1 MAFKVYKGKTKTV
14 WLSVKPSTVFAKD
27 SIVAMGTSG
36 DVGLLIPATSSTT
49 ALAHVGVIP
58 KAIAATDADYA
69 VSRKVGIIV
78 PVEKNVEWLGD
89 VTSGLV
95 AADKGLLVDLTDA
108 STINRGASTIDA
120 ALVKEVISSTKGT
133 FILNLQGVAGQGE

>member
-14 WLSVKPSTVFAKD
+14 WLPVTVSTVLAKD
-27 SIVAMGTSG
+27 SIVSSSSG
-36 DVGLLIPATSSTT
+36 YLIAATSSTA
-49 ALAHVGVIP
+49 ALSHIGVTP

-69 VSRKVGIIV
+69 VARLHPVIV

-95 AADKGLLVDLTDA
+95 AADVGLLVDLTNSTTIDRSA
-108 STINRGASTIDA
+108 STYDVAM
-120 ALVKEVISSTKGT
+120 VKRVISSTKGT
-133 FILNLQGVAGQGE
+133 FILNLQGPTGQAE